1 MHQTKIGRRFKD
13 SGGQGCSLLTGITF
27 MLTSIKKYLYIGLG
41 FVGLTLFGWIKLL
54 SNKNDKLKQEVT
66 EQTEL
71 KQISER
77 NTLVVE
83 KKHKDSVELNKAL
96 SDVKTESDKIEAE
109 NNENRIKKV
118 RPNRGDVFGDSRL
131 K

>member
-1 MHQTKIGRRFKD
+1 
-13 SGGQGCSLLTGITF
+13 
-27 MLTSIKKYLYIGLG
+27 MLTSIKKYLYIGLV
-41 FVGLTLFGWIKLL
+41 FVGLTLFSWIKLL
-54 SNKNDKLKQEVT
+54 SNKNDKLKQEVA

>member
-1 MHQTKIGRRFKD
+1 MFII
-13 SGGQGCSLLTGITF
+13 TGITF

-54 SNKNDKLKQEVT
+54 SHKNDKLKQEVA

-71 KQISER
+71 KQIAER
-77 NTLVVE
+77 NTVIVE
-83 KKHKDSVELNKAL
+83 KKHQASIELNKAL
-96 SDVKTESDKIEAE
+96 SDAKTDADKIEAE
-109 NNENRIKKV
+109 NNENRTKKV